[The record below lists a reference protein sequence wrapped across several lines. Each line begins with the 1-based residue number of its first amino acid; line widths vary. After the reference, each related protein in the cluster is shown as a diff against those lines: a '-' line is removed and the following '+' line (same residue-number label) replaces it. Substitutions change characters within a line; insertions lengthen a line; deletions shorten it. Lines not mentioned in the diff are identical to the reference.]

1 MANNILYTGR
11 NLTPVLQNDGGQ
23 AMGRLSDAII
33 KAEETKYNTFKE
45 NEKEFL
51 KTSNIDPAFFISTAN
66 QQAQGKLLED
76 YNKKWS
82 QRMKASGNNMPLEDK
97 QQMIA
102 EKNLIIAQQQKMQS
116 DQDLW
121 QQHRTMV
128 AQNPNKF
135 DADEFALADAEYR
148 KTGEYKLIRPP
159 VKARSLDMALEDNAV
174 TGNEI
179 NETIP
184 EKRDN
189 LSGFTDVRYSA
200 TPEQA
205 KERVKQLILGDESY
219 AKDAIKQFQSLPLEE
234 KMPYLTDT
242 NKDGKIDERD
252 KGDENA
258 IIRWAQE
265 TKWEK
270 ARKKDVLAWR
280 KTEVAAPKKGMGF
293 IISWGGRDTAVPV
306 GQKRKVGINYGGEV
320 KNNLY
325 SFGGSAT
332 LSDFPTDGASALYDT
347 SKEPL
352 QGGTNIAGQLVDYDA
367 DSDKLIIRT
376 TTSNE
381 TLGLD
386 PKQLVEIDANIVPD
400 VNNLPIMVDGKQTTL
415 GTLRGTK
422 TAKPVV
428 KKKAY

>member
-1 MANNILYTGR
+1 MAIDILYNGKG
-11 NLTPVLQNDGGQ
+11 LSPVLKNDGGQ

-33 KAEETKYNTFKE
+33 KAEQIKYNTFKE

-128 AQNPNKF
+128 AQNPIKF
-135 DADEFALADAEYR
+135 DADEFAVADAEYR

-184 EKRDN
+184 EERDN

-205 KERVKQLILGDESY
+205 KERVKQLILGDEAY
-219 AKDAIKQFQSLPLEE
+219 AKDAIKQFQSLPIEE
-234 KMPYLTDT
+234 KLPYLTDT

-252 KGDENA
+252 KSDKNA
-258 IIRWAQE
+258 IIKWAQE

-280 KTEVAAPKKGMGF
+280 KTE
-293 IISWGGRDTAVPV
+293 
-306 GQKRKVGINYGGEV
+306 
-320 KNNLY
+320 
-325 SFGGSAT
+325 
-332 LSDFPTDGASALYDT
+332 ASAPSGGFNLKVSVGSGNNKNQTFDVQENVNAYGTQFGKLLNLGRVSFTSDT
-347 SKEPL
+347 QTIDKYTDLKTGKEIPVND
-352 QGGTNIAGQLVDYDA
+352 GTRFDVVSY
-367 DSDKLIIRT
+367 SPDKDLIIAKVIDDTENGKLWQGQIIGLSGEKYNDLLKSKPFYIDRPSLLKQYGT
-376 TTSNE
+376 TQTKPSVNI
-381 TLGLD
+381 GL
-386 PKQLVEIDANIVPD
+386 
-400 VNNLPIMVDGKQTTL
+400 
-415 GTLRGTK
+415 
-422 TAKPVV
+422 
-428 KKKAY
+428 